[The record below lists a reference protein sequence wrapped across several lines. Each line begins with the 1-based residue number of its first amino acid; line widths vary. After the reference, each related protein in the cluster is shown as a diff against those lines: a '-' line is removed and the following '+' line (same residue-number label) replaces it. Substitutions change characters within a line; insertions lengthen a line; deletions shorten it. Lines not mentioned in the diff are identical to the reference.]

1 MHQSIT
7 VQVSPGVYER
17 IRRAAEQRH
26 RSIDELLSE
35 AIERRRAGAR

>member
-7 VQVSPGVYER
+7 VQVPPGVYER